1 VDQVVKLSIRYGIVT
16 PYTSYLVT
24 EPSALSAEAQDDI
37 AERAY
42 SQLLA
47 TPTQT
52 TGQAAVERAADEGMI
67 QGADMAAAPPAEAGD
82 ILRVVGPRT
91 FRLEDGIWIDTA
103 VDMDSVQAVRV
114 PFLSQDY
121 FDLAQ
126 ADPELGAAFA
136 LGPRVMVSLDG
147 TVYEVVGAE
156 DAGDPVSIPSS
167 DSGDSGE
174 ETGGPDEPVDDPSF
188 EPRSQ
193 GTQISLPCLSALPLA
208 ALVGVPLIRRKRSS

>member
-1 VDQVVKLSIRYGIVT
+1 MD
-16 PYTSYLVT
+16 
-24 EPSALSAEAQDDI
+24 
-37 AERAY
+37 
-42 SQLLA
+42 
-47 TPTQT
+47 
-52 TGQAAVERAADEGMI
+52 
-67 QGADMAAAPPAEAGD
+67 
-82 ILRVVGPRT
+82 RVQP
-91 FRLEDGIWIDTA
+91 
-103 VDMDSVQAVRV
+103 VRV

-156 DAGDPVSIPSS
+156 DAGDPVSLPSP
-167 DSGDSGE
+167 DSPDSGE

-193 GTQISLPCLSALPLA
+193 GTQISFPCLSALPLA
-208 ALVGVPLIRRKRSS
+208 VLVGVPLIRRRKSS